1 MRLHIQIVEYYLLPK
16 CKCIFQIVK
25 NYCIGHSCLGTSGQ
39 VDMEIPNLFILQYI
53 LYIVGA

>member
-1 MRLHIQIVEYYLLPK
+1 MQMHFSNSQ
-16 CKCIFQIVK
+16 